1 MRRIKPNSLASNKQ
15 NQDYENTNK
24 PEEIIDE
31 NTIVFTDRICVII
44 SELHAG

>member
-1 MRRIKPNSLASNKQ
+1 MKTQTNPKRSL
-15 NQDYENTNK
+15 
-24 PEEIIDE
+24 IE